1 MNFKNQFFLNKKD
14 AELSGNFRKLFIK
27 TILLILF
34 FLGLLFLI
42 NHNRNKE
49 DNAYLLLTQTKE
61 VILQSEKTISL
72 VKDYETAS
80 RGFVISNNEAFLAP
94 VLNTKDSIR
103 LSVEKL
109 HNLTK
114 ANIKQKKRI
123 DSLEKYI
130 HKRILISDSIVK
142 LRREIS
148 FTAAYELVSSGIGK
162 RYMDTVRSLES
173 HLQQDEKDLL
183 IQRQQDSVK
192 ARLIF
197 LATVTAS
204 LVLFFVFLIILFW
217 QAGSNLSRYNDR
229 QEEVN
234 KILSQLAASLLKAQQ
249 IAHIG
254 SWERII
260 NTDEEKWSDEQYRI
274 LGYEPDSENA
284 KPLNFIKSVH
294 PGDQALVFEMIKNT
308 IEKKCPF
315 TFIFRIVQPG
325 GQIRHI
331 KAMGEVYKIIDEG
344 LGIGGTM
351 QDITEEYKIQQ
362 EKEKLTALLEKSN
375 EIAKIGW
382 WDADLTNKSIK
393 WSNVIKKILE
403 IPPAFEPSYDSFF
416 NFIVDHESREI
427 FHKAYTNALANGI
440 SFDLKLPFITSKG
453 NNILVRITGE
463 KSLNEDGEY
472 NQILGIFQYL
482 NTL

>member
-49 DNAYLLLTQTKE
+49 DNANLLLTQTKE

-80 RGFVISNNEAFLAP
+80 RGFVISNDAAFLAP
-94 VLNTKDSIR
+94 VLHTKDSIR
-103 LSVEKL
+103 LSLEKL
-109 HNLTK
+109 HKLTK
-114 ANIKQKKRI
+114 ANIEQKKTI
-123 DSLEKYI
+123 DSLEYFI
-130 HKRILISDSIVK
+130 QKRIFISDSTIK
-142 LRREIS
+142 LRKQNG
-148 FTAAYELVSSGIGK
+148 FTAAYELVSMGTGK
-162 RYMDTVRSLES
+162 RYMDTVRILKT
-173 HLQQDEKDLL
+173 HLQDYENRLL
-183 IQRQQDSVK
+183 IQRNQESTK
-192 ARLIF
+192 ARLTF
-197 LATVTAS
+197 MATVTAS
-204 LVLFFVFLIILFW
+204 LVLFFVFLVILFW
-217 QAGSNLSRYNDR
+217 QAWSNLSRYNDR
-229 QEEVN
+229 QKEIN

-260 NTDEEKWSDEQYRI
+260 NTAEEKWSDEQYRI
-274 LGYEPDSENA
+274 FGYEPGSENA

-294 PGDQALVFEMIKNT
+294 PGDQALVIEMIKNS
-308 IEKKCPF
+308 IEKKSPF
-315 TFIFRIVQPG
+315 TFIFRVVQPG

-331 KAMGEVYKIIDEG
+331 KAMGEVYKILDEG

-362 EKEKLTALLEKSN
+362 EKEKLTALLEKTN
-375 EIAKIGW
+375 EIAQIGW

-416 NFIVDHESREI
+416 NFIVDYESREI
-427 FHKAYTNALANGI
+427 FNTAYTDALANGI

-453 NNILVRITGE
+453 NNIMIRITGE

-472 NQILGIFQYL
+472 NRILGIFQYV

>member
-173 HLQQDEKDLL
+173 HYNKMRKIYLFKDN
-183 IQRQQDSVK
+183 K
-192 ARLIF
+192 
-197 LATVTAS
+197 TA
-204 LVLFFVFLIILFW
+204 
-217 QAGSNLSRYNDR
+217 
-229 QEEVN
+229 
-234 KILSQLAASLLKAQQ
+234 
-249 IAHIG
+249 
-254 SWERII
+254 
-260 NTDEEKWSDEQYRI
+260 
-274 LGYEPDSENA
+274 
-284 KPLNFIKSVH
+284 
-294 PGDQALVFEMIKNT
+294 
-308 IEKKCPF
+308 
-315 TFIFRIVQPG
+315 
-325 GQIRHI
+325 
-331 KAMGEVYKIIDEG
+331 
-344 LGIGGTM
+344 
-351 QDITEEYKIQQ
+351 
-362 EKEKLTALLEKSN
+362 
-375 EIAKIGW
+375 
-382 WDADLTNKSIK
+382 
-393 WSNVIKKILE
+393 
-403 IPPAFEPSYDSFF
+403 
-416 NFIVDHESREI
+416 
-427 FHKAYTNALANGI
+427 
-440 SFDLKLPFITSKG
+440 
-453 NNILVRITGE
+453 
-463 KSLNEDGEY
+463 
-472 NQILGIFQYL
+472 
-482 NTL
+482 